1 MTGVPGDIEL
11 SVVMPCLD
19 EARTV
24 GSCVTKALR
33 AMRAHGVS
41 GEVVVAD
48 NGSTD
53 DSRALAEAAGARVV
67 PVPERGYGAALR
79 GGIEA
84 ARGRFVL
91 LGDADDSYDF
101 GDLMP
106 FVERLRAG
114 DDFVLGNRFRGGIRP
129 GAMRPLHRW
138 LGNPVLSALGRLIY
152 GAGVGDFHC
161 GMRALTR
168 EAFARMQLRTTGME
182 FASEMVVK
190 AALLRMR
197 IGEVPVVLHR
207 DGRDRPS
214 HLRSWR
220 DGWRHLRFLLLYS
233 PRWLFLVPGIVLTA
247 GGAVALLLLARS
259 PVRIG
264 PVTLD
269 VHTMLYAAA
278 AVLLG
283 VQSCAFA
290 LFAKE
295 FAIREGLLPDTR
307 PARRPA
313 PRWPSLEVG
322 LAAGV
327 LLVLAGIL
335 GSWRAVEAW
344 RGVAFGNLDPRQ
356 VLRLVVPSVLALLLG
371 GHVILTSF
379 FLSLLRL
386 GRR

>member
-1 MTGVPGDIEL
+1 MTTAREGIEL
-11 SVVMPCLD
+11 TVVIPCLD

-24 GSCVTKALR
+24 GTCVGKALR
-33 AMRAHGVS
+33 AMRTHGVS

-53 DSRALAEAAGARVV
+53 DSRAVATAAGARVV
-67 PVPERGYGAALR
+67 PVPDKGYGAALR

-84 ARGRFVL
+84 AAGRYVL

-129 GAMRPLHRW
+129 GAMRPLHRY

-152 GAGVGDFHC
+152 RAGVGDFHC

-233 PRWLFLVPGIVLTA
+233 PRWLFLLPGVALAT
-247 GGAVALLLLARS
+247 GGAAALLVLARA

-264 PVTLD
+264 AVMLD

-278 AVLLG
+278 AVILG

-295 FAIREGLLPDTR
+295 FAIREGLLPKTR
-307 PARRPA
+307 PTDRRSL
-313 PRWPSLEVG
+313 RWPSLEVG
-322 LAAGV
+322 LAAGA
-327 LLVLAGIL
+327 LLVLAGL
-335 GSWRAVEAW
+335 FGSWRAVETW
-344 RGVAFGNLDPRQ
+344 REVAFGNLDPRQ
-356 VLRLVVPSVLALLLG
+356 VLRLVVPSVLAIVLG

-386 GRR
+386 GRE